1 MESTPSFLKDSPAW
15 EKTAS
20 ENGIVG
26 PEPETPPQDGLNPA
40 ALCLGEP
47 APFWRGV
54 LSTPGSWLPPGF
66 PQIPKDTL
74 PLVEGKG
81 PRNGERKAGWPGSK
95 EALCWKE
102 AMLTHPLAFRGSA
115 CPPCYGPLI
124 PEHNGGPP
132 KSDPVA
138 FRPLHCPFLLE
149 TKILEQAP
157 FWVPSC
163 LPPYLVSSLPP
174 ERPCDWPLTPHPWG
188 CSRVQ
193 PKVPSAFGLDS
204 KVSVGGE
211 RVPGGQAAG
220 LSGP

>member
-15 EKTAS
+15 EKTAP

-26 PEPETPPQDGLNPA
+26 PEPDTPPQDGLSPA

-54 LSTPGSWLPPGF
+54 LSTPDSWLPPGF
-66 PQIPKDTL
+66 PQIPKDML

-81 PRNGERKAGWPGSK
+81 SRNGERKASWSGSK
-95 EALCWKE
+95 GALRWKE

-138 FRPLHCPFLLE
+138 FRPFHCPFLLE

-163 LPPYLVSSLPP
+163 LPPYLVSSLPA

-188 CSRVQ
+188 CSGVQ
-193 PKVPSAFGLDS
+193 PKVPSAFGLGS
-204 KVSVGGE
+204 KVSVGAE
-211 RVPGGQAAG
+211 RVPGGHAAG